1 MTFFTL
7 QSVSAFAKTQPL
19 DSNSDVTNKQTM
31 CNLWECKG
39 DIIPLWQMVK
49 NTDCT
54 TCAFP
59 CKLRRCCMTRKSQHT
74 ELSTLKLKVQIPI

>member
-31 CNLWECKG
+31 CHLWECKWLKT
-39 DIIPLWQMVK
+39 PTAQPVH
-49 NTDCT
+49 
-54 TCAFP
+54 FP
-59 CKLRRCCMTRKSQHT
+59 ANSEDAAWHGRVNMLNFQ
-74 ELSTLKLKVQIPI
+74 L